1 MQRLNVDLKSKFSS
15 YLFSKRCM
23 EQFRAWNVQ
32 MRPEDAVCVSTCH
45 ADMTSRAFLHV
56 FCFMHTPSVCCPA
69 SGIPPG
75 LSSLLHFSS
84 SLPPRRSSVHLILF
98 PPPPLRDET
107 ICHSLPSHCQ
117 MMDNSVT
124 VLICCFCFFFKPVTR
139 RTTLWWPRLRCF
151 HDRGWQQKKLL
162 RVKLE
167 PA

>member
-1 MQRLNVDLKSKFSS
+1 MSDAASERRLEMSD
-15 YLFSKRCM
+15 LFSKRCM
-23 EQFRAWNVQ
+23 KKFRAGNVQ
-32 MRPEDAVCVSTCH
+32 MRPEEAACVSTCH
-45 ADMTSRAFLHV
+45 ADMTFRAFCSLPSSR
-56 FCFMHTPSVCCPA
+56 FCFMHTPSMCCPA

-124 VLICCFCFFFKPVTR
+124 VLICFLLLVFFKPVTR
-139 RTTLWWPRLRCF
+139 RTALW
-151 HDRGWQQKKLL
+151 
-162 RVKLE
+162 
-167 PA
+167 

>member
-1 MQRLNVDLKSKFSS
+1 MCEHVSRRHDFQSVSS
-15 YLFSKRCM
+15 R
-23 EQFRAWNVQ
+23 
-32 MRPEDAVCVSTCH
+32 
-45 ADMTSRAFLHV
+45 
-56 FCFMHTPSVCCPA
+56 FCFMHTKSMCCPA

-124 VLICCFCFFFKPVTR
+124 VLICFFFFLNCDQEDYPVVTSTPVFSR
-139 RTTLWWPRLRCF
+139 QKMATTEVTAREVGARLMMLPEDVLEVCIDVNRSHSRTLLPSSLLLSRCLYRAPF
-151 HDRGWQQKKLL
+151 
-162 RVKLE
+162 
-167 PA
+167 